1 MNEDRQSGKEEETK
15 ESRSQKQE
23 QQEQMEKWQEW
34 ISKIDLSLFVTPK
47 CEDSSNGS

>member
-15 ESRSQKQE
+15 ESRSQK
-23 QQEQMEKWQEW
+23 QEQMEKWQEW